1 MSSTNNTTSST
12 NNTTSRKHFHTFKE
26 LAYHFSN
33 YGYQSDFARDD
44 LAATIAND
52 DNERRYSRV
61 MAAGLIA
68 GLREIVEE
76 LRTLRYRVGAIED
89 GLRPPPPVPER
100 DAVADAHLR
109 FLQGGTEA
117 MEMLDLSGV
126 GNRVWMAIMRANKQG
141 ECRTPSELARY
152 GESRLLGMKNVGR
165 STVEEIRN
173 FLRDKYGMEL
183 AP

>member
-1 MSSTNNTTSST
+1 MSSTNNNTSH
-12 NNTTSRKHFHTFKE
+12 KHFYTFKE

-33 YGYQSDFARDD
+33 YGYTSDFVRDD
-44 LAATIAND
+44 LAAAIVND

-76 LRTLRYRVGAIED
+76 LRTLRYRVNAIED
-89 GLRPPPPVPER
+89 RLRPPPPVPEK
-100 DAVADAHLR
+100 DAVADAYLR
-109 FLQGGTEA
+109 FLQGGMEA
-117 MEMLDLSGV
+117 MEMLDLSGSGV
-126 GNRVWMAIMRANKQG
+126 RVRNAIGKANRQG

-152 GESRLLGMKNVGR
+152 GESRLLDLRNVGY
-165 STVEEIRN
+165 STVEEIRE
-173 FLRDKYGMEL
+173 FLRDKYGLEL